1 MENMVAIASQLT
13 DESTEAPKIDVAHI
27 YLQAVGVEPK
37 KRRVYGLGTHAS
49 TFYPDSVSSSS
60 SASSHYNTLFDE
72 RLREELQEIQENLH
86 RKNEEIQQKN
96 EEMQKQIEEMKKKEE
111 ERLKREDEMQQKILH
126 MEQIMCKLAQTS
138 SIYQPPVEDPSRSP
152 EVTTHTDSE

>member
-1 MENMVAIASQLT
+1 MT

-37 KRRVYGLGTHAS
+37 KRRVYGLSTHAS

-86 RKNEEIQQKN
+86 IKNEEIQQKN

-111 ERLKREDEMQQKILH
+111 ERLKKEDEMQQKILH

-138 SIYQPPVEDPSRSP
+138 SIYQPPAEDPSRSP

>member
-1 MENMVAIASQLT
+1 MVAIASQLT
-13 DESTEAPKIDVAHI
+13 DESTKAPKIDVAHI

-86 RKNEEIQQKN
+86 IKNEEIQQKN

>member
-13 DESTEAPKIDVAHI
+13 DESTEAPKIDVAQI

-60 SASSHYNTLFDE
+60 SASSPYNTLFDE

-86 RKNEEIQQKN
+86 RKNEEMQQKN

-126 MEQIMCKLAQTS
+126 MEQIMCKLGQTS
-138 SIYQPPVEDPSRSP
+138 SIYQPPVQDPSRSS

>member
-1 MENMVAIASQLT
+1 MENMFVIASQLT

-86 RKNEEIQQKN
+86 RKNEEIHQKN
-96 EEMQKQIEEMKKKEE
+96 EEMQKQIEEMKKKKE
-111 ERLKREDEMQQKILH
+111 ERLKREDEMPQKILH

>member
-111 ERLKREDEMQQKILH
+111 ERVKREDEMQQKILH

-138 SIYQPPVEDPSRSP
+138 SIYQPPIEDPSRSP
-152 EVTTHTDSE
+152 KVTTHTDFE

>member
-1 MENMVAIASQLT
+1 MENMVAISSQLT

-37 KRRVYGLGTHAS
+37 KWRVYGLGTYAS

-60 SASSHYNTLFDE
+60 SNSSHYNTLFDE

-96 EEMQKQIEEMKKKEE
+96 EEMQKQIEEMKKKE
-111 ERLKREDEMQQKILH
+111 KKKD
-126 MEQIMCKLAQTS
+126 
-138 SIYQPPVEDPSRSP
+138 
-152 EVTTHTDSE
+152 

>member
-27 YLQAVGVEPK
+27 YLQAVGGEPK
-37 KRRVYGLGTHAS
+37 NRRVYGLGTHAS

-72 RLREELQEIQENLH
+72 ALREELQEIQENLH

-111 ERLKREDEMQQKILH
+111 ERVNREDEMQQKILH

-138 SIYQPPVEDPSRSP
+138 SIYQPLVEDPSRSP

>member
-13 DESTEAPKIDVAHI
+13 DESTEAPKIDVAQI

-86 RKNEEIQQKN
+86 RKNEEMQQKN
-96 EEMQKQIEEMKKKEE
+96 EEMKKKEE

-138 SIYQPPVEDPSRSP
+138 SIYQPPVQDPSRSP

>member
-1 MENMVAIASQLT
+1 MVTIASQLT
-13 DESTEAPKIDVAHI
+13 DESTEALKIDVANI

-37 KRRVYGLGTHAS
+37 KWRVYGLGTHAS
-49 TFYPDSVSSSS
+49 TFYLDSVSSSS

-96 EEMQKQIEEMKKKEE
+96 EEMKKQIEEMKKKEE
-111 ERLKREDEMQQKILH
+111 ERLKREDEMQQKILQ

-152 EVTTHTDSE
+152 EVTTHIDSE